1 MRCRA
6 DRLILRPRC
15 PGQRDAGVGTT
26 PGAEGDGGAKAG
38 AALSGPRRPGPQSSR
53 SVRFRA
59 EIGRVPRRDRFD
71 GGAPGGRG
79 REAGISA
86 RVRRRRRRTRA
97 EMSTST
103 GARPCAGGVPHE
115 RRTARPART
124 AHPARARPAPRGR
137 TRRRT
142 VVPRSTGSYPTP
154 HGRTLKPPYSTTRR
168 RSVRPRAFMYDRA
181 SPGTTGPR
189 QRPPAP
195 SDVRPREQ
203 RHHRTTLPP
212 HQTPPDP
219 SPPHPDHGHPPRPQA
234 AQHVRPTTTTHH
246 RPRHEPPHRTTT
258 TTNRTRAGTEPN
270 STRERG
276 GGPPAVTGARRP
288 PPSSAHT
295 IPRIALMGAS
305 VK

>member
-1 MRCRA
+1 M
-6 DRLILRPRC
+6 
-15 PGQRDAGVGTT
+15 
-26 PGAEGDGGAKAG
+26 
-38 AALSGPRRPGPQSSR
+38 GPRRERRSR
-53 SVRFRA
+53 AREGRA
-59 EIGRVPRRDRFD
+59 RSRRDRF
-71 GGAPGGRG
+71 GSVPRSVEFRVEIG
-79 REAGISA
+79 S
-86 RVRRRRRRTRA
+86 VRRRRARGPGPRGGHFGASPTTASSDSRRNVDLDGGEAVRRRVPPRA
-97 EMSTST
+97 PDRSPRTGRAAPGPTST
-103 GARPCAGGVPHE
+103 A
-115 RRTARPART
+115 
-124 AHPARARPAPRGR
+124 
-137 TRRRT
+137 
-142 VVPRSTGSYPTP
+142 GSYPTP

-168 RSVRPRAFMYDRA
+168 RSVRPRAFMYDRT

-195 SDVRPREQ
+195 SDVRPHEQ

-246 RPRHEPPHRTTT
+246 LPRHEPPHRTTT

>member
-1 MRCRA
+1 M
-6 DRLILRPRC
+6 
-15 PGQRDAGVGTT
+15 PGPARRRGGDNAGGGGRRWGQGGS
-26 PGAEGDGGAKAG
+26 GALGPAKAG
-38 AALSGPRRPGPQSSR
+38 PA
-53 SVRFRA
+53 VV
-59 EIGRVPRRDRFD
+59 EIGPVPRRDRFD

-103 GARPCAGGVPHE
+103 GARPCAGGFPHE
-115 RRTARPART
+115 RRTAR
-124 AHPARARPAPRGR
+124 PARARPAPRGR
-137 TRRRT
+137 TRCRA

-168 RSVRPRAFMYDRA
+168 RSVRPRAFMYDRT

-195 SDVRPREQ
+195 SDVRPHEQ

-234 AQHVRPTTTTHH
+234 AQHVRPTTTTDH
-246 RPRHEPPHRTTT
+246 PSPPAPSRTASPHSHD
-258 TTNRTRAGTEPN
+258 NRTDLEPELNRSRRRRAGSGEPRCQASLTS
-270 STRERG
+270 STM
-276 GGPPAVTGARRP
+276 
-288 PPSSAHT
+288 SST
-295 IPRIALMGAS
+295 LFMSR
-305 VK
+305 KRDTC